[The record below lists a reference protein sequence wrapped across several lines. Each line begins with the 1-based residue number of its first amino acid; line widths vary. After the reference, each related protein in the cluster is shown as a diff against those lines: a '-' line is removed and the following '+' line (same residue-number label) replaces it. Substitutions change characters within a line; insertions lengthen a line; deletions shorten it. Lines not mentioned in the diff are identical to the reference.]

1 MRRTIAVILIFITA
15 MFMLPAEEVYFSS
28 IVNASYLT
36 DFALN
41 LFPVSFWG
49 EFGIDNLDFF
59 PNLKSRAV
67 VRVEAGMAQRTLRQW
82 PSNGGIIPI
91 EKQKQY
97 TVVFSDGKAGFSQGL
112 VDNPEPGR
120 PDFLV
125 LDVFFGMRW
134 EQAFPS
140 LKDIQEGNYDGFFN
154 CGKYFP
160 DGMVSS
166 IGVPELNGTKY
177 SLTNSFS
184 LGLTFNNM
192 LSHYLVPEGYNFAFD
207 ITVAPWWLL
216 NTSELMKG
224 IANTGS
230 RIDYCKILYTTDY
243 KHTFIQQLQEDSDF
257 NLFSVYMDF
266 NLSCQLLFGSSIP
279 QHAMTVQFRNKAIP
293 PRPFTTDVRFSIT
306 ATGPEFFTV
315 GTYPTITLY
324 IENALAAGKLLNS
337 NSETTEVRFY
347 GTVGARADL
356 YIMGIFRVFASAYY
370 DYLAPEWTEGG
381 FDYQIGAYFT
391 MSF

>member
-1 MRRTIAVILIFITA
+1 MRRTIAVIIIFITA
-15 MFMLPAEEVYFSS
+15 VFMLPAEEVYFSS

-59 PNLKSRAV
+59 PNLTSRAV
-67 VRVEAGMAQRTLRQW
+67 VRVEAGMTQRTLRQW
-82 PSNGGIIPI
+82 PSDGGIIPI

-207 ITVAPWWLL
+207 ITVAPWWLM

-230 RIDYCKILYTTDY
+230 PCSRGGIA
-243 KHTFIQQLQEDSDF
+243 
-257 NLFSVYMDF
+257 
-266 NLSCQLLFGSSIP
+266 GAP
-279 QHAMTVQFRNKAIP
+279 QCNAGCP
-293 PRPFTTDVRFSIT
+293 
-306 ATGPEFFTV
+306 
-315 GTYPTITLY
+315 
-324 IENALAAGKLLNS
+324 ALAAQAPRTRSPQTVPALGNTAPCSFVSSCCPSCSFGVPASLPTPAHNPPARRTWRWS
-337 NSETTEVRFY
+337 SSPARI
-347 GTVGARADL
+347 GTR
-356 YIMGIFRVFASAYY
+356 IR
-370 DYLAPEWTEGG
+370 
-381 FDYQIGAYFT
+381 
-391 MSF
+391 